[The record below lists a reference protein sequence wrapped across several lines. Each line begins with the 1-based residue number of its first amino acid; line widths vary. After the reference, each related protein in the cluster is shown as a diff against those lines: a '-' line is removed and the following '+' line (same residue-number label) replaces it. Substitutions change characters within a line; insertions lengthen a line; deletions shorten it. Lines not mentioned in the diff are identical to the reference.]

1 MNILIDYIFA
11 EYNVVEMYDGC
22 PSIEQIDEFLLPFGF
37 YRQETWNVDSLW
49 GDAFYLKRI

>member
-1 MNILIDYIFA
+1 
-11 EYNVVEMYDGC
+11 MYDGC